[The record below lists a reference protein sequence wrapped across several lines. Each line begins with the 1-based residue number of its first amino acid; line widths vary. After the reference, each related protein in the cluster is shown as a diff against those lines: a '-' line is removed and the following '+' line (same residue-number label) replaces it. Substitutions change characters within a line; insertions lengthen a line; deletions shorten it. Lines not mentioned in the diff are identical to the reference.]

1 MSKEVKALRKESVQ
15 QKEQN
20 NKLVKSLLSVRHFMQ
35 NVMDKQEDDDE
46 NAAMRLAETIKANK
60 NKHVKKIKMMNL
72 ETNEQ
77 AENKNS
83 QDDTQAN
90 ELESLICE
98 GNDQNNISD
107 V

>member
-60 NKHVKKIKMMNL
+60 NKHFKKIKMMNL